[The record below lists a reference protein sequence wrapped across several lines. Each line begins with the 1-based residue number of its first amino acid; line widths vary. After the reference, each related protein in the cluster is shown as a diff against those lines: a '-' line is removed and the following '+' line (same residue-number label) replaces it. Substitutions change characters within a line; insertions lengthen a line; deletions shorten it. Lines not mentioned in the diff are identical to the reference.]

1 MRLVIDTNILVSAL
15 LKPAGPPGRILDAV
29 VQGVIEPIYSL
40 AILTEYDAVLTRRK
54 FAFDPEGIA
63 ALLELVASEGW
74 PVARTARLDLSF
86 PDPDDRKFYE
96 CAAAAG
102 CPLPRSSETSRRS
115 PIFCS
120 RCTKSSVHTFPPAT
134 FVNGQP
140 PNPATEVST
149 CVTPACI
156 AAHTLAMPSP

>member
-15 LKPAGPPGRILDAV
+15 LKPAGPPGRILDSV
-29 VQGVIEPIYSL
+29 VQGVIEPVYSL

-102 CPLPRSSETSRRS
+102 CPLVTGNARDFPTKGPVEILS
-115 PIFCS
+115 PAQVA
-120 RCTKSSVHTFPPAT
+120 RKLPK
-134 FVNGQP
+134 
-140 PNPATEVST
+140 
-149 CVTPACI
+149 
-156 AAHTLAMPSP
+156 

>member
-15 LKPAGPPGRILDAV
+15 LKPAGPQGRILDAV

-102 CPLPRSSETSRRS
+102 CPLVTGNARDFPTKGPVEILS
-115 PIFCS
+115 PAQVA
-120 RCTKSSVHTFPPAT
+120 RKLPK
-134 FVNGQP
+134 
-140 PNPATEVST
+140 
-149 CVTPACI
+149 
-156 AAHTLAMPSP
+156 

>member
-102 CPLPRSSETSRRS
+102 CPLVTGNARDFPTKGPVEILS
-115 PIFCS
+115 PAQVA
-120 RCTKSSVHTFPPAT
+120 RKLPK
-134 FVNGQP
+134 
-140 PNPATEVST
+140 
-149 CVTPACI
+149 
-156 AAHTLAMPSP
+156 